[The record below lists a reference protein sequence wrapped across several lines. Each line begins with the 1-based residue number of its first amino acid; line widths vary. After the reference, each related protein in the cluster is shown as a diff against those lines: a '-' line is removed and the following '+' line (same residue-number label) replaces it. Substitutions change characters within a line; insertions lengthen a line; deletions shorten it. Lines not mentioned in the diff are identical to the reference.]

1 MSDSVGMFGIVM
13 SKCLEIPS
21 YPCELCDSLSGKR
34 RKDNIAICDKCNE
47 KYPIKENKWVEQ

>member
-1 MSDSVGMFGIVM
+1 MFGIVM

-34 RKDNIAICDKCNE
+34 RKDNIAVCDKSNE
-47 KYPIKENKWVEQ
+47 KYQTKENKWVEQ